1 MARIQ
6 IRYLKKRDFFFKFDG
21 PLLLVP
27 FYAVAASISLSID
40 VRFQFAPF
48 LLAGFLHAFLLLS
61 QQWFVSLRCLIEF
74 QNVNAKQSATH
85 VFVMEKDP
93 TAGASFLKDG
103 EKGSLLSS
111 ASSSFS
117 SSSKGAIAEIKR
129 VDVTGRPIKGAT
141 TESEDML
148 KLKTM
153 TFEYQSLCYEII
165 EGNEADNVQSYAC
178 TASLP
183 ETNPLGY
190 FLKWKRLG
198 WRVDEVTRATMR
210 FGPNRLD
217 VPVPTF
223 YKLFQEHAVAPLFVF
238 QIFSVCLWLLDEHP
252 WSSLYTLAMLIFAEG
267 AQVMMRIQTA
277 KQLRGMR
284 PPSQRVKVFRSSKW
298 TEINSDDLVPLDV
311 VSLSR
316 KPTAPSALNEPKKAP
331 TSGAAAAEQQLASS
345 SFCPADIVLVGGSV
359 IVNEA
364 MLTGE
369 STPQMKESISTLDA
383 DDLLYKE
390 GTGVPFNAF
399 TEATDRSHSRCVVFG
414 GTQIVQHTV
423 DPEWKDAEGAVGIV
437 VRTGAR
443 TSQGELMRTIMHTL
457 EPGNIGSQKE
467 AYIFLLGLLVCAV
480 GASAYVL
487 HHGLADAKRDRWEL
501 ILHCVMLI
509 TIVVPPELPITLSMA
524 VNNAITTLRKSNI
537 FCTDPARIPLG
548 GMVTTVA
555 FDKTGTL
562 TSDEFIVEGIVH
574 PFDDDS
580 SLLAQSVQSPSSA
593 PTSSQLVLAGCH
605 ALAIVTGNGSP
616 SSQPELLGD
625 AIEKV
630 ALRAINWTLL
640 SDGKSSTPVSVGSTA
655 SSTMPVITVLRRWA
669 FSSSLKRM
677 TTIVRVSGTKGLGA
691 IFADSNVFVLCKG
704 APEVVEGLLAQAPKS
719 YKSVHEKLSSGGS
732 RVLALA
738 FKPLQNGFSDAAV
751 SSLDRLD
758 AEKNMIFAGFLS
770 VSSPLKTDSMRT
782 VRELQES
789 NHRVIMITGDA
800 PLTALAVAR
809 MLNIGTS
816 VDNVSNKVSQTT
828 KIFEDVS
835 EASSSISDIL
845 SSLKHADGSKKTT
858 LGCVTGRFLEA
869 FDRSHTAVETAQ
881 LCQHISIFARVSPSQ
896 KERVIQLLNDFCG
909 EHTAMVGDGSNDTGA
924 LKRSNVGIAVISN
937 PAAERQFDLSRLKAH
952 QKWLNEIRTLTDDIT
967 KQPPNSMQQRVAQI
981 KLEAAAKKKVFEAD
995 ELEALMASPA
1005 ARTGGGILAVEE
1017 EEREKKAT
1025 QPQPQHVPQSLEERL
1040 KSLEA
1045 ELNAESSDGMINLG
1059 DASMA
1064 APFTSKLPTAYSVVD
1079 ILRQGRCTHVTTH
1092 QSFKI
1097 MAVSSLVSCYMYS
1110 VLFLKGVKLADEQH
1124 MAGGIIMS
1132 ALNMLVSF
1140 AKPVAKLSKERP
1152 QLSSLTP
1159 GTLLSII
1166 GQFAV
1171 HLTAMLLVNFY
1182 IAADPLAVKAALE
1195 SSSSLLANATSG
1207 ATEAAASMSDDLMV
1221 TLSDTA
1227 SQLLQ
1232 SKLAGDSA
1240 AGATPSP
1247 SPEPGIF
1254 NTTPF
1259 IPSKLVSAV
1268 FLVST
1273 VSQACTYLVSYR
1285 GEPFM
1290 EPMTLNSYLGRTTM
1304 FVYLAAAIASLGLSD
1319 DLNRMLNIIPL
1330 DGWTERFS
1338 LFGLIAL
1345 DGLLCW
1351 FIEKSFR
1358 DSDGVRKEKN

>member
-1 MARIQ
+1 MATTAGGIQ
-6 IRYLKKRDFFFKFDG
+6 IRYLKKRDLFFKFDG
-21 PLLLVP
+21 PLVLGP
-27 FYAVAASISLSID
+27 FYAAAAAVSFSVD
-40 VRFQFAPF
+40 ARFQFAPF

-74 QNVNAKQSATH
+74 QNLKSKQGATH
-85 VFVMEKDP
+85 VFIADEESINTSK
-93 TAGASFLKDG
+93 KDG
-103 EKGSLLSS
+103 EK
-111 ASSSFS
+111 SSSSIFS

-129 VDVTGRPIKGAT
+129 IDVTGRAIKGAT
-141 TESEDML
+141 TESEEML
-148 KLKTM
+148 KLRMM
-153 TFEYQSLCYEII
+153 TFEYHSLCYEII
-165 EGNEADNVQSYAC
+165 DDDEVEKPRIYAC

-183 ETNPLGY
+183 EAYPLGY
-190 FLKWKRLG
+190 FQKWKRLG
-198 WRVDEVTRATMR
+198 WRVDEVTRATLR
-210 FGPNRLD
+210 FGPNKLD
-217 VPVPTF
+217 VPIPTF

-316 KPTAPSALNEPKKAP
+316 KQNSPFSAANEPKKAP
-331 TSGAAAAEQQLASS
+331 VSGAAAAEQHLASS

-369 STPQMKESISTLDA
+369 STPQMKESISTVDA
-383 DDLLYKE
+383 DDLLFKE
-390 GTGVPFNAF
+390 GTGVPLNAF
-399 TEATDRSHSRCVVFG
+399 AEATDRSHSRCVVFG

-423 DPEWKDAEGAVGIV
+423 DPEWKESDGAVGIV
-437 VRTGAR
+437 IRTGAR

-487 HHGLADAKRDRWEL
+487 YHGLADAKRDRWEL

-580 SLLAQSVQSPSSA
+580 SLFAQSVQAPLLAPS
-593 PTSSQLVLAGCH
+593 SSQLVLAGCH
-605 ALAIVTGNGSP
+605 ALAMVTGNSGQ

-640 SDGKSSTPVSVGSTA
+640 NDGKSSTPLGAA
-655 SSTMPVITVLRRWA
+655 SGTSLPVVTVLRRWA

-677 TTIVRVSGTKGLGA
+677 TTIVRVSGAKALGPLLS
-691 IFADSNVFVLCKG
+691 DSNSFVLCKG
-704 APEVVEGLLAQAPKS
+704 APEVIEALLERAPKS

-738 FKPLQNGFSDAAV
+738 FKPLQNGISDAAV
-751 SSLDRLD
+751 NSLERHE
-758 AEKNMIFAGFLS
+758 AEKNMIFGGFLS

-782 VRELQES
+782 VKELQES

-816 VDNVSNKVSQTT
+816 FDNNSSGKLSHQRT

-835 EASSSISDIL
+835 EASSSISKIL
-845 SSLKHADGSKKTT
+845 SSLQRADNSEHST

-869 FDRSHTAVETAQ
+869 FDRSHTAEETAQ
-881 LCQHISIFARVSPSQ
+881 LCRQISIFARVSPSQ

-937 PAAERQFDLSRLKAH
+937 PAAERQFDLTRLKAH
-952 QKWLNEIRTLTDDIT
+952 QKWLNEIRTLQDDI
-967 KQPPNSMQQRVAQI
+967 KRHPHNSLQQRVAVL
-981 KLEAAAKKKVFEAD
+981 KLEAATKKKVFDED

-1005 ARTGGGILAVEE
+1005 ARTGGGILVDEPTEIVETQ
-1017 EEREKKAT
+1017 T
-1025 QPQPQHVPQSLEERL
+1025 QPQAVPQTLEERL
-1040 KSLEA
+1040 KALEA

-1159 GTLLSII
+1159 GTLFSII
-1166 GQFAV
+1166 GQFVV

-1195 SSSSLLANATSG
+1195 SSSTALLNATNG
-1207 ATEAAASMSDDLMV
+1207 AAEAAATMSDDLMV
-1221 TLSDTA
+1221 TLSDTVA
-1227 SQLLQ
+1227 QLLQ

-1240 AGATPSP
+1240 VGASPSP

-1290 EPMTLNSYLGRTTM
+1290 EPMTLNSYLGRTAM
-1304 FVYLAAAIASLGLSD
+1304 FVYFAAAIASLGLSD

-1330 DGWTERFS
+1330 DDWSERFS
-1338 LFGLIAL
+1338 LCGLIFL

-1351 FIEKSFR
+1351 LIETSFR
-1358 DSDGVRKEKN
+1358 GGGGAGARKK

>member
-1 MARIQ
+1 MSTTPKIQ
-6 IRYLKKRDFFFKFDG
+6 IRFLKKRDLFFKVDG
-21 PLLLVP
+21 PSILIP
-27 FYAVAASISLSID
+27 FYTAAFSISIQVD
-40 VRFQFAPF
+40 ERFQFAPF
-48 LLAGFLHAFLLLS
+48 LLAGFLHAFLLLA
-61 QQWFVSLRCLIEF
+61 QQWFVGLRCKIEF
-74 QNVNAKQSATH
+74 QTVSVSEKERATH
-85 VFVMEKDP
+85 VFVIEEEDKKID
-93 TAGASFLKDG
+93 TQTTTSF
-103 EKGSLLSS
+103 
-111 ASSSFS
+111 FS
-117 SSSKGAIAEIKR
+117 SSSKGAIAEIRR
-129 VDVTGRPIKGAT
+129 VDGTGKAIKGST
-141 TESEDML
+141 KESEELL
-148 KLKTM
+148 KLKTF
-153 TFEYQSLCYEII
+153 TFVYHSLCYEII
-165 EGNEADNVQSYAC
+165 EDFLNNSGIIYAC
-178 TASLP
+178 PANLP
-183 ETNPLGY
+183 DNFQLDY

-210 FGPNRLD
+210 YGPNRLD
-217 VPVPTF
+217 VPIPTF

-311 VSLSR
+311 VSISR
-316 KPTAPSALNEPKKAP
+316 KQNTAIMLDPKKAP
-331 TSGAAAAEQQLASS
+331 TAAAAEQQLASS
-345 SFCPADIVLVGGSV
+345 SFCPADIVLIGGSV

-369 STPQMKESISTLDA
+369 STPQMKESISTLDSE
-383 DDLLYKE
+383 DLL
-390 GTGVPFNAF
+390 GGSGGGGVQLNAF
-399 TEATDRSHSRCVVFG
+399 TEASDRSHSRCVVFG

-423 DPEWKDAEGAVGIV
+423 DPEWKESDGAVGIV
-437 VRTGAR
+437 IRTGAR

-480 GASAYVL
+480 SASAYVL
-487 HHGLADAKRDRWEL
+487 YHGLADSKRDRWEL

-562 TSDEFIVEGIVH
+562 TSDEFIVEGVVH

-580 SLLAQSVQSPSSA
+580 IHLIQSVQDASVA
-593 PTSSQLVLAGCH
+593 PVTSQLVLAGCH
-605 ALAIVTGNGSP
+605 ALALVPGNGGP

-640 SDGKSSTPVSVGSTA
+640 GDGKSSTPVNSL
-655 SSTMPVITVLRRWA
+655 SSKPPGPLITVLRRWA

-677 TTIVRVSGTKGLGA
+677 TTIARVSFMKGLA
-691 IFADSNVFVLCKG
+691 ASSDVSIFVLCKG
-704 APEVVEGLLAQAPKS
+704 APEVLETLLEKVPKN
-719 YKSVHEKLSSGGS
+719 YKSVHEKMSSGGS

-738 FKPLQNGFSDAAV
+738 YKPLQSGRTETEIGSF
-751 SSLDRLD
+751 DRNE

-800 PLTALAVAR
+800 PLTAIAVAR
-809 MLNIGTS
+809 MLNIGTYI
-816 VDNVSNKVSQTT
+816 DNKQNQKS
-828 KIFEDVS
+828 KIFEDIS
-835 EASSSISDIL
+835 EASSNISNIL
-845 SSLKHADGSKKTT
+845 SSLKRADSSQDST

-869 FDRSHTAVETAQ
+869 FDRSHTAAETAQ
-881 LCQHISIFARVSPSQ
+881 LCRQISIFARVSPSQ

-937 PAAERQFDLSRLKAH
+937 PAAERQFDVSRLKTH
-952 QKWLNEIRTLTDDIT
+952 QKWINDLRILEDEKR
-967 KQPPNSMQQRVAQI
+967 KFPANSLQYRVAEL
-981 KLEAAAKKKVFEAD
+981 KLEAASKKKAFDED
-995 ELEALMASPA
+995 ELEALLASPA
-1005 ARTGGGILAVEE
+1005 ARTAGSGGNLLLDEDIQLTEQ
-1017 EEREKKAT
+1017 KT
-1025 QPQPQHVPQSLEERL
+1025 QTPSPPQSLEERL
-1040 KSLEA
+1040 KALEA
-1045 ELNAESSDGMINLG
+1045 ELNAESSDGLINLG

-1124 MAGGIIMS
+1124 MAGGIILS

-1171 HLTAMLLVNFY
+1171 HLSAMLLVNFY
-1182 IAADPLAVKAALE
+1182 IAPDPLAIKAALE
-1195 SSSSLLANATSG
+1195 SSSSLLANATLN
-1207 ATEAAASMSDDLMV
+1207 ATDAVMSASEDLMV
-1221 TLSDTA
+1221 SLSDAA

-1232 SKLAGDSA
+1232 TKLAGDSSSIP
-1240 AGATPSP
+1240 GASP
-1247 SPEPGIF
+1247 TATAELGIF

-1273 VSQACTYLVSYR
+1273 VSQACTYLVCYR

-1290 EPMTLNSYLGRTTM
+1290 EPMTLGSYLGRTAM
-1304 FVYLAAAIASLGLSD
+1304 FVYFAAAIAALGLSD
-1319 DLNRMLNIIPL
+1319 DLNKMLNIIPL
-1330 DGWTERFS
+1330 DEWNQRLG
-1338 LFGLIAL
+1338 LFGLILL
-1345 DGLLCW
+1345 DGILCW
-1351 FIEKSFR
+1351 TIESFFR
-1358 DSDGVRKEKN
+1358 MKESQNERKKIDIVH